1 MVEMR
6 NFDEWN
12 GLADLLGN
20 LIAKYAGVLEDDIGI
35 LSKTDTGLL
44 RLQNMYKQY
53 VRLSKDKSKYKQVE
67 WMLVA

>member
-6 NFDEWN
+6 NFDGWN

-44 RLQNMYKQY
+44 RLRNMYKQY
-53 VRLSKDKSKYKQVE
+53 VRLSKDKSKYNQVE

>member
-20 LIAKYAGVLEDDIGI
+20 LLAKYVGVLEDDIGI
-35 LSKTDTGLL
+35 LSKTETGLL
-44 RLQNMYKQY
+44 RLRNMYKQY
-53 VRLSKDKSKYKQVE
+53 LRLSKDKSKYNQVE
-67 WMLVA
+67 WIVVS